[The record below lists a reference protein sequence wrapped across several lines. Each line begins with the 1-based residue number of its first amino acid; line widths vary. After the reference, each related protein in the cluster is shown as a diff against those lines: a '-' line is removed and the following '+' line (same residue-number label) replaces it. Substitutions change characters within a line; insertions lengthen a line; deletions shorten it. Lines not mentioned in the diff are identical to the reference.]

1 MLMDSQMWFQVNK
14 STKSQYSLTNLLAA
28 ILLQHVANNNAA
40 ARLMRKI
47 FQVS

>member
-14 STKSQYSLTNLLAA
+14 STKSQTNLLAA